1 MREYE
6 KYWLKKGTE
15 LNGKYEIL
23 DVIDE
28 GGSGIVYL
36 GFDKILQQQ
45 VSIKEYFPRCYAMRM
60 NGEKEIAVYKGN
72 SRELYRQGLSKF
84 VNEARTLAHF
94 EGLDSIVMVKD
105 FFYQNQT
112 AYMVMERILG
122 ENVKQIVERDGP
134 MSPQKVFSIMK
145 PILYSM
151 NEIHKEGLLHR
162 DISPDN
168 IILTK
173 SNKAVLIDFG
183 AARFSEMRDNKTM
196 TVFFKRGYSAEEQ
209 YVENSEKGAYTDVY
223 GASATIYFMLT
234 GIRPD
239 ESVRRLIRD
248 QVVPLWKFKDID
260 MERYKK
266 QAIMKGMAVDAK
278 KRYSSM
284 QELCVVLYQK
294 KKIFSR
300 WIKFCSVLGLILC
313 GVIVSLINYKTLEK
327 GGMVSIPAE
336 VVATASPK
344 VSEVPVPK
352 TYQMCNVVGMKR
364 KAAVKKLHAL
374 NAKLEVKI
382 QWKNSSKK
390 NKGHIISQ
398 KIKGG
403 KTLYENKQY
412 TQIIVVGK
420 GIKPTATVKPQQTR
434 KPAEFDGT
442 LPW

>member
-1 MREYE
+1 
-6 KYWLKKGTE
+6 
-15 LNGKYEIL
+15 
-23 DVIDE
+23 
-28 GGSGIVYL
+28 
-36 GFDKILQQQ
+36 
-45 VSIKEYFPRCYAMRM
+45 
-60 NGEKEIAVYKGN
+60 
-72 SRELYRQGLSKF
+72 
-84 VNEARTLAHF
+84 
-94 EGLDSIVMVKD
+94 
-105 FFYQNQT
+105 
-112 AYMVMERILG
+112 
-122 ENVKQIVERDGP
+122 
-134 MSPQKVFSIMK
+134 
-145 PILYSM
+145 
-151 NEIHKEGLLHR
+151 
-162 DISPDN
+162 
-168 IILTK
+168 
-173 SNKAVLIDFG
+173 
-183 AARFSEMRDNKTM
+183 
-196 TVFFKRGYSAEEQ
+196 
-209 YVENSEKGAYTDVY
+209 
-223 GASATIYFMLT
+223 MLT

-239 ESVRRLIRD
+239 ESVSRLIRD

-266 QAIMKGMAVDAK
+266 QAIMKVMAVDAK

-294 KKIFSR
+294 KKNFSR
-300 WIKFCSVLGLILC
+300 WIKFCSVPGLILC
-313 GVIVSLINYKTLEK
+313 GVIVSLINYKTL
-327 GGMVSIPAE
+327 
-336 VVATASPK
+336 
-344 VSEVPVPK
+344 SEVPVPK

-420 GIKPTATVKPQQTR
+420 GIKSTATVKPQQTR